1 MDSMEI
7 NKIMG
12 AVVGS
17 LLIYLGVQFFAD
29 QIFHPAG
36 HGDEH
41 DYAYALEIEESGGG
55 TEEEQVDF
63 GALLAEADPAR
74 GERVFGKCK
83 ACHKLD
89 GTNATGPHLDGVVGR
104 AVDAVDGFAY
114 SGALEAVV
122 DTWSP
127 ENLQH
132 FLANPRKF
140 APGTAMGFAGL
151 PKIEDRAA
159 LVAYLQTQGG

>member
-1 MDSMEI
+1 M
-7 NKIMG
+7 
-12 AVVGS
+12 
-17 LLIYLGVQFFAD
+17 
-29 QIFHPAG
+29 
-36 HGDEH
+36 
-41 DYAYALEIEESGGG
+41 
-55 TEEEQVDF
+55 
-63 GALLAEADPAR
+63 
-74 GERVFGKCK
+74 
-83 ACHKLD
+83 
-89 GTNATGPHLDGVVGR
+89 
-104 AVDAVDGFAY
+104 DGFAY